1 MRRFFKS
8 QVGDGFK
15 FNRAFMAWMKENVGQ
30 PLSAAVDEYLRLPAE
45 SAKPGYQS
53 DIAHHNQFNQ
63 YTRDFPADNPGAGL
77 DDVRRVW
84 ALKRRLPT
92 EDGRHRY
99 ARADLDLQG

>member
-30 PLSAAVDEYLRLPAE
+30 PLSAAVDEYLRLQAD
-45 SAKPGYQS
+45 SAKPGS
-53 DIAHHNQFNQ
+53 SPTLPITTSSTS
-63 YTRDFPADNPGAGL
+63 TRATFWPTIPGAGL

-84 ALKRRLPT
+84 ALKRRFPS